1 MKLTK
6 DGRIEFDF
14 PERPKPEETK
24 VKCPKCGAL
33 LKKSQ
38 WYYECDCGFR
48 VNRYVAKVELAEE
61 VLEELF
67 TKGYTAK
74 RITGF
79 TSKAGNV
86 FDTCLKF
93 EEDEIRFDFDRKPE
107 EEREEEKDGTV
118 QNQ

>member
-1 MKLTK
+1 MSAQ
-6 DGRIEFDF
+6 IESRQYSD
-14 PERPKPEETK
+14 
-24 VKCPKCGAL
+24 
-33 LKKSQ
+33 KK
-38 WYYECDCGFR
+38 
-48 VNRYVAKVELAEE
+48 
-61 VLEELF
+61 
-67 TKGYTAK
+67 
-74 RITGF
+74 ITGF